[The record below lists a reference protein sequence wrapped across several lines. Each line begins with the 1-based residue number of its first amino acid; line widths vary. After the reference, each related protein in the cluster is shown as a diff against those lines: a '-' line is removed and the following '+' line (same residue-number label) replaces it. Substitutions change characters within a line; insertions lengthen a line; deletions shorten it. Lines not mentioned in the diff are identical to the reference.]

1 MGHECS
7 DCSFVSDSGTLLL
20 FLVPR
25 EVRDKASKEP
35 KFVGKFTMT
44 DWAGHSGFY
53 LFKCSNCDTVCVD
66 YPHGYCENGCLFL
79 CCDKCRFRFV
89 FYPGKYRDVYERENV
104 VEPLTAWET
113 FKYFLRNRKKI
124 KELRKIV
131 VLKS

>member
-7 DCSFVSDSGTLLL
+7 DCSFVVDATTLLL

-25 EVRDKASKEP
+25 EIRERAGKKPE
-35 KFVGKFTMT
+35 FVGKFTMT

-53 LFKCSNCDTVCVD
+53 IFKCSDCDIVCID

-79 CCDKCRFRFV
+79 RCDKCQFRFV
-89 FYPGKYRDVYERENV
+89 FYPSQYRDVYEREGV
-104 VEPLTAWET
+104 VAPLTTWET
-113 FKYFLRNRKKI
+113 LKHFWRNRKKI
-124 KELRKIV
+124 KEIRKTA